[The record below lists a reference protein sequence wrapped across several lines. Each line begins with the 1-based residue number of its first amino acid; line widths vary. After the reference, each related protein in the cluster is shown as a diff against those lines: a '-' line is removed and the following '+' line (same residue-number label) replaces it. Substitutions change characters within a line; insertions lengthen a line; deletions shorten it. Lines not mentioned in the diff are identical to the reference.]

1 MIRAKESPASMFRR
15 GNFIRA
21 MVLVVPAALGVSLQ
35 WTPARAQ
42 PDNATSRPTV
52 LAPGT
57 VEMVERLQ
65 RLRAETD
72 PRTNIYL
79 NARRVALLKE
89 GIGRANSKR
98 QELLWRF
105 TLAKELLR
113 AGESQAAV
121 DELESLERWWTDSGR
136 PMGPQDRQ
144 RFRDQMAISM
154 LRIAEQ
160 ENCCAQHNTDSC
172 FVPIQG
178 GGIHNHERGSRG
190 AIRYLTDT
198 LIENPDD
205 LAARWLLNLAYMTLG
220 EYPEHVPDQWLIPEQ
235 VFESGYDLERFY
247 DVSGTLGLDVVSLAG
262 GSIMED
268 FDRDGLLDIM
278 ASSWGLSDQLRYFR
292 NNGDGT
298 FTDRTPEAGLLGIV
312 GGLNMSHADYN
323 NDGYP
328 DVLVLRGAWWGE
340 AGRHPNSLLKNNG
353 DGSFEDV
360 TAAAGVL
367 SLHPTQ
373 TAAWG
378 DYNNDG
384 WIDLF
389 IGNESSPKWPH
400 PCELFHNNGD
410 GTFTERAAELGIA
423 HEGFVKGVAFGD
435 YNNDGLPD
443 LYLSVHR
450 GPNILFRNDG
460 PKQVGARAGRG
471 DATPWSFTDVTATAG
486 VSKPGGSFPTWFWDF
501 NNDGWLDILVFGYAW
516 SSVGD
521 FVADLLGRPHRGERP
536 WLYRNNGDGTF
547 TDIAKTAG
555 LDRFVL
561 AMGANFGDLDN
572 DGFLDFYAATG
583 EPDYRAV
590 IPNLMFRNAG
600 DESFQDV
607 TTSGGFG
614 NIQKGH
620 GVAFG
625 DIDNDGDQ
633 DLHVVMGG
641 AYSGDRYQNLLFAN
655 PGGPNHWLTLQLE
668 GVQTNRAAIGA
679 RIHIRVKTE
688 GGDRD
693 IHLVVST
700 GGSFGCSSLQQEVGL
715 GLAESIG
722 FVAIT
727 WPTTGKTQVFEAV
740 AMDQAFLVREGVPEL
755 VPLQRRRFDLPTP
768 GAPPKPPG

>member
-1 MIRAKESPASMFRR
+1 MIIVAHVIM
-15 GNFIRA
+15 
-21 MVLVVPAALGVSLQ
+21 AAFFVMLN

-42 PDNATSRPTV
+42 SDNATTRPV
-52 LAPGT
+52 VRAPGT
-57 VEMVERLQ
+57 LEMVD
-65 RLRAETD
+65 RLRRLREETD
-72 PRTNIYL
+72 PRKNIYL
-79 NARRVALLKE
+79 NAARVVLLKE
-89 GIGRANSKR
+89 AIGRAKSKP

-105 TLAKELLR
+105 MLAKELMR
-113 AGESQAAV
+113 AGETDAAV
-121 DELESLERWWTDSGR
+121 DELEGLERWWTESGR
-136 PMGPQDRQ
+136 PMGPQDRK

-160 ENCCAQHNTDSC
+160 ENCCARHNADSC

-178 GGIHNHERGSRG
+178 GGVHTLERGSRG
-190 AIRYLTDT
+190 AILHLTAA
-198 LIENPDD
+198 LNAEPDD

-235 VFESGYDLERFY
+235 VFKSEYDLERFY

-278 ASSWGLSDQLRYFR
+278 ASSWGLSHQLRYFR

-298 FTDRTPEAGLLGIV
+298 FTDRTSEAGLLGIV

-328 DVLVLRGAWWGE
+328 DVFILRGAWWGE

-353 DGSFEDV
+353 DGTFEDV

-367 SLHPTQ
+367 SFHPTQ

-423 HEGFVKGVAFGD
+423 HVGFVKGVVFGD
-435 YNNDGLPD
+435 YNNDGLQD
-443 LYLSVHR
+443 LYLSVHHA
-450 GPNILFRNDG
+450 PNILFRNDG
-460 PKQVGARAGRG
+460 PKDDAG
-471 DATPWSFTDVTATAG
+471 WSFTDVTAEAG
-486 VSKPGGSFPTWFWDF
+486 VGKPIGSFPTWFWDF

-516 SSVGD
+516 SSAGD
-521 FVADLLGRPHRGERP
+521 VVADLIGLPYRGERP
-536 WLYRNNGDGTF
+536 RLYRNNGDGTF
-547 TDIAKTAG
+547 TDISKAAG
-555 LDRFVL
+555 LDRLIL

-583 EPDYRAV
+583 EPDFRAV

-600 DESFQDV
+600 DETFQDV

-614 NIQKGH
+614 NVQKGH

-641 AYSGDRYQNLLFAN
+641 AYSGDLYQNLLFEN
-655 PGGPNHWLTLQLE
+655 PGGSNHWLTLQLE
-668 GVQTNRAAIGA
+668 GVGTNRAAIGV
-679 RIHIRVKTE
+679 RIQVRLETDR
-688 GGDRD
+688 GDRD

-700 GGSFGCSSLQQEVGL
+700 GGSFGCSSLQQEIGL
-715 GLAESIG
+715 GLAESIR
-722 FVAIT
+722 FVAVT
-727 WPTTGKTQVFEAV
+727 WPTTGRTQVFENM
-740 AMDQAFLVREGVPEL
+740 AMDQAFLVREDATEP
-755 VPLQRRRFDLPTP
+755 VPLHRRRFDLPMAAARRRGVEPDTAERNRP
-768 GAPPKPPG
+768 R